1 LATFDWDLINDESW
15 WWSLTWVPQPILIFT
30 ISITCYLILWVYV
43 YRQIRNNKKQL
54 SHNSFN

>member
-43 YRQIRNNKKQL
+43 YRQIRNNKKTVIA
-54 SHNSFN
+54 